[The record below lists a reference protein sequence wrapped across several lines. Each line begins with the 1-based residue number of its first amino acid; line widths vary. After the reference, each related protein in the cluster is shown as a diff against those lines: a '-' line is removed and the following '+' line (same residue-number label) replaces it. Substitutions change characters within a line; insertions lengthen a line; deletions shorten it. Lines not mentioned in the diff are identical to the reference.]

1 MKCTN
6 KILYSILGLL
16 FALVASCA
24 DEELIQTSSYRDG
37 EAVTL
42 SFNISVPAE
51 TEVAVT
57 RATDEE
63 NKVDNLTLLVFSN
76 NSDSGVLEQV
86 CTSYTSDG
94 EEFNK
99 GPFANTGA
107 MTTVDDTHKKFTVT
121 LKASTDEKAIYI
133 LANAGFLLFERESDN
148 FTLQL
153 ETTTLKDLRDLQ
165 TYSTPPNF
173 IMSGCK
179 VLPIPHADLMTQDFP
194 IYRSHAKVT
203 VDVAESLQGKFTLQ
217 GFYLCNAQQDASVVA
232 YPLYEPPS
240 SSILP
245 EATDDPKEENMVYS
259 TWLNWDN
266 VLKTDAQYP
275 APTQNAAVANN
286 RNTQVFLL
294 VKGEYTEEGQSPVTY
309 YYHADFKTDDGPL
322 DVRPNHH
329 YKVTITDVDRI
340 GYRHS
345 LEGLKGAIAGAE
357 NATVNIKDIN
367 PDSRNMASDGVT
379 EVGVERDTLYITGT
393 EAGASVE
400 FKVTVSPSIQT
411 EGNTATINILWDK
424 EQAPWLDALSVDSEP
439 DTKEYE
445 YENYND
451 RKYSVTTCKLQT
463 AIANNSGERREA
475 RVGIS
480 CRGVLTYVT
489 VIQQPPF
496 SADQFGTVKLTV
508 KEYERDPDKWTVTG
522 TEDKGT
528 YNNYWDFIRG
538 KDTDNPLYG
547 ISAEAM
553 GGKVRTEG
561 FHAPMSDYQ
570 QFVYTFTLPYGDED
584 NGYDGCKWHIELAPE
599 YADRLLFWEGLNS
612 PDGQGKKLSE
622 FDYRTDQNMTGQTF
636 TFTNNLL
643 DLQNG
648 GDITKDAY
656 RYGEKAF
663 RIVVTRPDGAVETYA
678 YDLYHTGVFNY
689 DDGTSEYRTDGPTDP
704 GWYYY
709 EVILMGRN
717 YWLDRNLGAKSSAYY
732 SKAMGGSDDEWPY
745 RGDAAGGLY
754 RIANAPGGDGEVS
767 IIGGEELEKIAP
779 RGFRVPY
786 MSEFQAL
793 TADSRFRQEFVYGTG
808 SGYWDAR
815 YETGRPDQGT
825 VYFPKNGLWYGGAAA
840 GTGDT
845 GYYWTQTAALGASG
859 TERGYWLQDMQL
871 SGSNAS
877 AGRYR
882 IYQEGE
888 QNPTGMS
895 VRCVYN
901 SRVVETS
908 HRYECYVKGY
918 THVFLY
924 YENGEGDRTYLNTW
938 PGEMI
943 SIYDTN
949 ALLMYHTF
957 AYESVTGYG
966 KLKVVFNLVDN
977 DRTVIETYPADYA
990 TRGGLTLKEEGEQT
1004 DKFFHRGGTDWTYS
1018 AE

>member
-1 MKCTN
+1 MK
-6 KILYSILGLL
+6 KIFNISLFLL
-16 FALVASCA
+16 FFLLAASCT
-24 DEELIQTSSYRDG
+24 DEELIQTSGYRDG

-57 RATDEE
+57 RATDSE
-63 NKVDNLTLLVFSN
+63 NKVEDLTLLVFSGEGEN
-76 NSDSGVLEQV
+76 ATLEQV
-86 CTSYTSDG
+86 CTSYDNAG

-99 GPFANTGA
+99 GTMSDGA
-107 MTTVDDTHKKFTVT
+107 DGTHKKFTVT
-121 LKASTDEKAIYI
+121 LEAANASKAIYI
-133 LANAGFLLFERESDN
+133 LANAGSLLFGDASSIAIGS
-148 FTLQL
+148 
-153 ETTTLKDLRDLQ
+153 TTLGHLRLMA
-165 TYSTPPNF
+165 TSITSSSSKF

-217 GFYLCNAQQDASVVA
+217 GFYLCNAQRDASVVA
-232 YPLYEPPS
+232 YPLYEQS
-240 SSILP
+240 SSTLP
-245 EATDDPKEENMVYS
+245 PATDDPDEETIDHDGWNRFESKPTMDEEEP
-259 TWLNWDN
+259 N
-266 VLKTDAQYP
+266 KTQYP
-275 APTQNAAVANN
+275 APTRNAAVANN

-340 GYRHS
+340 GYHYS
-345 LEGLKGAIAGAE
+345 QEGLKGAIAGAE
-357 NATVNIKDIN
+357 NATVNIEDVN
-367 PDSRNMASDGVT
+367 PESHNMASDGVT
-379 EVGVERDTLYITGT
+379 EVGVESDTLYITGT

-424 EQAPWLDALSVDSEP
+424 EQAPWLERGKDGNTEEHTANGQ
-439 DTKEYE
+439 T
-445 YENYND
+445 
-451 RKYSVTTCKLQT
+451 YSVTPCTLLT
-463 AIANNSGERREA
+463 TIANNSGERREA

-496 SADQFGTVKLTV
+496 SADQFGTVSLKV
-508 KEYERDPDKWTVTG
+508 KEYERDSETWEVTE
-522 TEDKGT
+522 TKDRGT
-528 YNNYWDFIRG
+528 YPNYWNFIRS
-538 KDTDNPLYG
+538 DESSATHVYG
-547 ISAEAM
+547 INPEAM

-584 NGYDGCKWHIELAPE
+584 NGYDGCKWHIELAPD

-622 FDYRTDQNMTGQTF
+622 FDYRTDQNMNGQTF

-689 DDGTSEYRTDGPTDP
+689 DDGSNAYQAGTQTDK

-754 RIANAPGGDGEVS
+754 RIANAPGGDGEVN

-943 SIYDTN
+943 SIYDPD
-949 ALLMYHTF
+949 ALSMYHTF
-957 AYESVTGYG
+957 AYESVTDYG
-966 KLKVVFNLVDN
+966 ELKVVFNLVDN
-977 DRTVIETYPADYA
+977 NRTVKETYPADYA
-990 TRGGLTLKEEGEQT
+990 SEGGLTLTENQENN
-1004 DKFFHRGGTDWTYS
+1004 FFDIDQKDRGWIDNPNN
-1018 AE
+1018 

>member
-1 MKCTN
+1 M
-6 KILYSILGLL
+6 L

-24 DEELIQTSSYRDG
+24 DEELIQTSGYRDG
-37 EAVTL
+37 EAVTF
-42 SFNISVPAE
+42 SFNISVPDE

-57 RATDEE
+57 RATSSE
-63 NKVDNLTLLVFSN
+63 NQVDNLTLLVFSN

-86 CTSYTSDG
+86 CTSYSSAG

-99 GPFANTGA
+99 GT
-107 MTTVDDTHKKFTVT
+107 MTPVNDTHKKFTVT
-121 LKASTDEKAIYI
+121 LKASDKEKAIYI
-133 LANAGFLLFERESDN
+133 LANAGYLLFERSNDN
-148 FTLQL
+148 FTL
-153 ETTTLKDLRDLQ
+153 EIDKTTLKDLRALQ
-165 TYSTPPNF
+165 TYTTPPNF
-173 IMSGCK
+173 IMSGYK

-203 VDVAESLQGKFTLQ
+203 VDVAKELQEKFTLQ
-217 GFYLCNAQQDASVVA
+217 GFYLCNAQKDASVVA

-240 SSILP
+240 SSTLP
-245 EATDDPKEENMVYS
+245 EATDDPKEEDLNYGS
-259 TWLNWDN
+259 WLDWDK

-275 APTQNAAVANN
+275 APTQNKAVANN
-286 RNTQVFLL
+286 RNTKLFLL
-294 VKGEYTEEGQSPVTY
+294 VKGEYTEEGQLPVTY
-309 YYHADFKTDDGPL
+309 YYHADFKTDAGPL
-322 DVRPNHH
+322 EVRPNHH

-345 LEGLKGAIAGAE
+345 LKGLKGAIAGAE
-357 NATVNIKDIN
+357 NATVNIEDVN
-367 PDSRNMASDGVT
+367 PESHNMASDGVT
-379 EVGVERDTLYITGT
+379 EVGVESDTLYITGT
-393 EAGASVE
+393 EAGADVE
-400 FKVTVSPSIQT
+400 FTVTVYPSILN
-411 EGNTATINILWDK
+411 EDNTYNATINILWDK
-424 EQAPWLDALSVDSEP
+424 EQAPWLDALSVNSEI

-496 SADQFGTVKLTV
+496 SADKFGSVKLTV
-508 KEYERDPDKWTVTG
+508 KEYERDPDTWKVTE
-522 TEDKGT
+522 TKNRGT
-528 YNNYWDFIRG
+528 YPNYWNFIRG
-538 KDTDNPLYG
+538 KDTNTPVYG

-570 QFVYTFTLPYGDED
+570 QFVYTFTVPQGDSNSDYE
-584 NGYDGCKWHIELAPE
+584 GCTWRIELAPE
-599 YADRLLFWEGLNS
+599 YEEKLLFWEGPNS
-612 PDGQGKKLSE
+612 DGKGQKLSA
-622 FDYRTDQNMTGQTF
+622 FDYRTDQEMKGQTF
-636 TFTNNLL
+636 TFTNDLL
-643 DLQNG
+643 DLQEG
-648 GDITKDAY
+648 GDITEDAY
-656 RYGEKAF
+656 RYGKKAF
-663 RIVVTRPDGAVETYA
+663 RIVVTHPNGTKETYA

-689 DDGTSEYRTDGPTDP
+689 DDGTSQYRTDDQTYAA

-732 SKAMGGSDDEWPY
+732 SKDTSLGN
-745 RGDAAGGLY
+745 DAAGGLY
-754 RIANAPGGDGEVS
+754 SIANTPTNGEVN
-767 IIGGEELEKIAP
+767 IISGDDWEAIAP
-779 RGFRVPY
+779 RGFRLPY

-793 TADSRFRQEFVYGTG
+793 TTDSRFRQEFVYDTDG
-808 SGYWDAR
+808 GYWDAR
-815 YETGRPDQGT
+815 YETGNPDQGT
-825 VYFPKNGLWYGGAAA
+825 VYFPKNGMWYGGAAA

-859 TERGYWLQDMQL
+859 EERGYWLQNMQL

-877 AGRYR
+877 ANRYR
-882 IYQEGE
+882 IFQTGD

-901 SRVVETS
+901 SRVVETL

-924 YENGEGDRTYLNTW
+924 YENEKGERTYLNTW

-957 AYESVTGYG
+957 AYESVTEYRE
-966 KLKVVFNLVDN
+966 LKVVFNIVNN
-977 DRTVIETYPADYA
+977 DGTVTETYPTDYA
-990 TRGGLTLKEEGEQT
+990 TQGGLTLTENQEN
-1004 DKFFHRGGTDWTYS
+1004 KFFDIDQKDKGWIDNPNQ
-1018 AE
+1018 

>member
-1 MKCTN
+1 M
-6 KILYSILGLL
+6 L

-24 DEELIQTSSYRDG
+24 DEELIQTSGYRDG

-42 SFNISVPAE
+42 SFNISVPDE

-57 RATDEE
+57 RATSSE
-63 NKVDNLTLLVFSN
+63 NQVDNLTLLVFSN

-86 CTSYTSDG
+86 CTSYDNAG

-99 GPFANTGA
+99 GTMSDGA
-107 MTTVDDTHKKFTVT
+107 DGTHKKFTVT
-121 LKASTDEKAIYI
+121 LEASKEEKAIYI
-133 LANAGFLLFERESDN
+133 LANAGSLLFGDASSIAIGS
-148 FTLQL
+148 
-153 ETTTLKDLRDLQ
+153 TTLDDLRQ
-165 TYSTPPNF
+165 IETSITSSSSHF

-179 VLPIPHADLMTQDFP
+179 ILPIPHADLMTQDFP

-203 VDVAESLQGKFTLQ
+203 VDVAESLLGKFTLQ
-217 GFYLCNAQQDASVVA
+217 GFYLCNAPKDASIVA
-232 YPLYEPPS
+232 YPLYDGQLS
-240 SSILP
+240 STLP
-245 EATDDPKEENMVYS
+245 EATDDPVEGEITDLSDFESQN
-259 TWLNWDN
+259 
-266 VLKTDAQYP
+266 LKTDTQYP
-275 APTQNAAVANN
+275 APTQNKVADN
-286 RNTQVFLL
+286 RQNTQLFLL
-294 VKGEYTEEGQSPVTY
+294 VKGEYKEEGQSPVTY
-309 YYHADFKTDDGPL
+309 YYHADFKTDAGPL
-322 DVRPNHH
+322 EVRPNHH

-357 NATVNIKDIN
+357 NATVDIRDIN
-367 PDSRNMASDGVT
+367 PDSHHMASDGVT
-379 EVGVERDTLYITGT
+379 EVGVESDTLYITGT
-393 EAGASVE
+393 EAGADVE
-400 FKVTVSPSIQT
+400 FTVTVYPSILN
-411 EGNTATINILWDK
+411 EDNTYNATINILWDK
-424 EQAPWLDALSVDSEP
+424 EQAPWLDALSVNSEI

-496 SADQFGTVKLTV
+496 SADQFGSVSLKV
-508 KEYERDPDKWTVTG
+508 KEYERDPVDWTIEST
-522 TEDKGT
+522 TTSQAYD
-528 YNNYWDFIRG
+528 YWDFIRS
-538 KDTDNPLYG
+538 DESSSTRVYG
-547 ISAEAM
+547 INPEAM

-570 QFVYTFTLPYGDED
+570 QFVYTFTVPQGDSN
-584 NGYDGCKWHIELAPE
+584 NGYKGCKWHIELAPGYE
-599 YADRLLFWEGLNS
+599 DKLLFWTGEDS
-612 PDGQGKKLSE
+612 PANDGKPLSE
-622 FDYRTDQNMTGQTF
+622 FDYRMDHDMDDQPFTF
-636 TFTNNLL
+636 TFTNSVLK
-643 DLQNG
+643 LQNDG
-648 GDITKDAY
+648 NITKDAY

-663 RIVVTRPDGAVETYA
+663 RIVVTHPDGTKETYA

-689 DDGTSEYRTDGPTDP
+689 DDGTSEYRTDGRTDP

-732 SKAMGGSDDEWPY
+732 SKDTSLGND
-745 RGDAAGGLY
+745 DAAGGLY
-754 RIANAPGGDGEVS
+754 RIAEAPVGGEVN
-767 IIGGEELEKIAP
+767 IISGEELEKIAP
-779 RGFRVPY
+779 KGFRVPY

-793 TADSRFRQEFVYGTG
+793 TTDSRFRQEFVYGTG
-808 SGYWDAR
+808 GGYWDAR

-825 VYFPKNGLWYGGAAA
+825 VYFPKNGMWYGGAAA

-859 TERGYWLQDMQL
+859 EERGYWLQDMQL

-877 AGRYR
+877 ANRYR
-882 IYQEGE
+882 IFQTGD

-901 SRVVETS
+901 SRVVETL

-924 YENGEGDRTYLNTW
+924 YEDAEGGRTYLNTW

-943 SIYDTN
+943 SIYDEK
-949 ALLMYHTF
+949 ALSMYHTF
-957 AYESVTGYG
+957 TYESVTNYPE
-966 KLKVVFNLVDN
+966 LKVVFNLVDN
-977 DRTVIETYPADYA
+977 DREVIETYPTDYD
-990 TRGGLTLKEEGEQT
+990 TRGGLTLTENQKNNFFDIDQK
-1004 DKFFHRGGTDWTYS
+1004 DKGWIDNPNQ
-1018 AE
+1018 

>member
-1 MKCTN
+1 MNIRLIK
-6 KILYSILGLL
+6 YSTLCML

-24 DEELIQTSSYRDG
+24 DEELIQTSGYRDG

-57 RATDEE
+57 RATSSSEKWVE
-63 NKVDNLTLLVFSN
+63 NLTLLVFSN
-76 NSDSGVLEQV
+76 NSDDGVLEQV
-86 CTSYTSDG
+86 CTSYSGAG

-99 GPFANTGA
+99 GT
-107 MTTVDDTHKKFTVT
+107 MTPVNDTHKKFTVT
-121 LKASTDEKAIYI
+121 LTASTEEKAIYI
-133 LANAGFLLFERESDN
+133 LANAGYLLFKKLDDD

-153 ETTTLKDLRDLQ
+153 NNTTLKDLRDLQ
-165 TYSTPPNF
+165 TYTTPPNF
-173 IMSGCK
+173 IMSGYK

-203 VDVAESLQGKFTLQ
+203 VDVAKELQEKFTLQ
-217 GFYLCNAQQDASVVA
+217 GFYLCNAQKDASVVA
-232 YPLYEPPS
+232 YPLYEQS
-240 SSILP
+240 SSTLP
-245 EATDDPKEENMVYS
+245 ESTDDPDEETIDHDGWNRFESKPTMDEEVP
-259 TWLNWDN
+259 N
-266 VLKTDAQYP
+266 KTQYP
-275 APTQNAAVANN
+275 APTRNEAVAND
-286 RNTQVFLL
+286 RNTKLFLL

-322 DVRPNHH
+322 DVHPNHH

-357 NATVNIKDIN
+357 NATVDIKDIN

-379 EVGVERDTLYITGT
+379 EVGVESDTLYITGT
-393 EAGASVE
+393 KAGADVE
-400 FKVTVSPSIQT
+400 FTVTVYPSVLDEDGT
-411 EGNTATINILWDK
+411 TRNATVNILWDK
-424 EQAPWLDALSVDSEP
+424 EQAPWLDALSVNSEI

-496 SADQFGTVKLTV
+496 SAWKFGTVSLTV
-508 KEYERDPDKWTVTG
+508 KEYERDENWEPTLSK
-522 TEDKGT
+522 T
-528 YNNYWDFIRG
+528 YEPYTNYWDFL
-538 KDTDNPLYG
+538 KNDNVYG
-547 ISAEAM
+547 INPEAM

-561 FHAPMSDYQ
+561 FHAPMSDFQ
-570 QFVYTFTLPYGDED
+570 QFVYTFTVPKGNDSD
-584 NGYDGCKWHIELAPE
+584 GYKGCTWRIELAPGYE
-599 YADRLLFWEGLNS
+599 EKLLFWIGKDS
-612 PDGQGKKLSE
+612 PANDGMPLSE
-622 FDYRTDQNMTGQTF
+622 FNYRTDQEMNGQTF
-636 TFTNNLL
+636 TFTNSLL
-643 DLQNG
+643 KLHNDG
-648 GDITKDAY
+648 KITKDAY
-656 RYGEKAF
+656 RYGKKAF
-663 RIVVTRPDGAVETYA
+663 RIVVTHPDGTKETYA

-689 DDGTSEYRTDGPTDP
+689 DDGTSEYRTDGQTDK

-732 SKAMGGSDDEWPY
+732 PKDTSLGND
-745 RGDAAGGLY
+745 DAAGGLY
-754 RIANAPGGDGEVS
+754 RIAEAPVGGEVN
-767 IIGGEELEKIAP
+767 IISGEELEKIAP
-779 RGFRVPY
+779 KGFRVPY

-793 TADSRFRQEFVYGTG
+793 TTDSRFRQEFVYATG
-808 SGYWDAR
+808 GGYWDAR
-815 YETGRPDQGT
+815 YETGNPDQGT
-825 VYFPKNGLWYGGAAA
+825 VYFPKNGMWYGDAAA

-859 TERGYWLQDMQL
+859 EERGYWLQNMQL

-877 AGRYR
+877 ANRYR
-882 IYQEGE
+882 IFREGD

-901 SRVVETS
+901 SRVVETL

-924 YENGEGDRTYLNTW
+924 YEDAEGGRTYLNTW

-949 ALLMYHTF
+949 ALSMYHTF
-957 AYESVTGYG
+957 AYESVTDYG
-966 KLKVVFNLVDN
+966 ELKVVFNRVDN
-977 DRTVIETYPADYA
+977 DGTVTETYPKDYA
-990 TRGGLTLKEEGEQT
+990 TGGGLTLTENQEN
-1004 DKFFHRGGTDWTYS
+1004 KFFHNGGDDWTSS
-1018 AE
+1018 AVQ

>member
-1 MKCTN
+1 M
-6 KILYSILGLL
+6 L
-16 FALVASCA
+16 FALAASCA
-24 DEELIQTSSYRDG
+24 DEELIQTSGYRDG

-57 RATDEE
+57 RATSSE
-63 NKVDNLTLLVFSN
+63 NQVDNLTLLVFSN

-86 CTSYTSDG
+86 CTSYSSAG

-99 GPFANTGA
+99 GT
-107 MTTVDDTHKKFTVT
+107 MTPVNDTHKKFTVT
-121 LKASTDEKAIYI
+121 LKASDKEKAIYI
-133 LANAGFLLFERESDN
+133 LANAGSLLFGDASSIAIGS
-148 FTLQL
+148 
-153 ETTTLKDLRDLQ
+153 TTLGHLRLMA
-165 TYSTPPNF
+165 TSITSSSSNF

-203 VDVAESLQGKFTLQ
+203 VDVAESLLGKFTLQ
-217 GFYLCNAQQDASVVA
+217 GFYLCNAQKDASVVA
-232 YPLYEPPS
+232 YPLYDGQLS
-240 SSILP
+240 STLP
-245 EATDDPKEENMVYS
+245 DYTDDPVEGEITDLSDFESQN
-259 TWLNWDN
+259 
-266 VLKTDAQYP
+266 LKTDTQYP
-275 APTQNAAVANN
+275 APTQNKVADN
-286 RNTQVFLL
+286 RQNTQLFLL
-294 VKGEYTEEGQSPVTY
+294 VKGEYTEEGQSVTY
-309 YYHADFKTDDGPL
+309 YYHADFKTEDGPL

-340 GYRHS
+340 GYHYS

-357 NATVNIKDIN
+357 NATVDIRDIN
-367 PDSRNMASDGVT
+367 PDSHHMASDGVT
-379 EVGVERDTLYITGT
+379 EVGVESDTLYITGT
-393 EAGASVE
+393 EAGADVE
-400 FKVTVSPSIQT
+400 FTVTVYPSILN
-411 EGNTATINILWDK
+411 EDNTYNATINILWDK
-424 EQAPWLDALSVDSEP
+424 EQAPWLDALSVNSEI

-496 SADQFGTVKLTV
+496 SADQFGSVSLTV
-508 KEYERDPDKWTVTG
+508 KEYERDPETWEVTE
-522 TEDKGT
+522 TKDRGT
-528 YNNYWDFIRG
+528 YPNYWNFIRS
-538 KDTDNPLYG
+538 DESSSTRVYG
-547 ISAEAM
+547 INPEAM

-561 FHAPMSDYQ
+561 FHAPMSDFQ
-570 QFVYTFTLPYGDED
+570 QFVYTFTLPNGGDYAGCSWQVEVDED
-584 NGYDGCKWHIELAPE
+584 YKDK
-599 YADRLLFWEGLNS
+599 LLFWNGDASTPGEGSTSLRPS
-612 PDGQGKKLSE
+612 GTG
-622 FDYRTDQNMTGQTF
+622 MTGQQF
-636 TFTNNLL
+636 TFTNSLR
-643 DLQNG
+643 DLQSG
-648 GDITKDAY
+648 GNITKDAY
-656 RYGEKAF
+656 RYGNKAF
-663 RIVVTRPDGAVETYA
+663 RIVVDHPAQGDQKAWTETYA

-689 DDGTSEYRTDGPTDP
+689 DDGSNAYQAGTQTDP

-732 SKAMGGSDDEWPY
+732 SKDTSLGND
-745 RGDAAGGLY
+745 DAAGGLY
-754 RIANAPGGDGEVS
+754 RIAEAPVGGEVS
-767 IIGGEELEKIAP
+767 IISGDKLEKIAP
-779 RGFRVPY
+779 KGFRVPY

-793 TADSRFRQEFVYGTG
+793 TTDSRFRQEFVYGTG
-808 SGYWDAR
+808 GGYWDAR
-815 YETGRPDQGT
+815 YETGKADQGT

-859 TERGYWLQDMQL
+859 DERGYWLQNMQL

-877 AGRYR
+877 ANRYR
-882 IYQEGE
+882 IFQTGD

-901 SRVVETS
+901 SRVVETL

-924 YENGEGDRTYLNTW
+924 YEDAEGGRTYLNTW

-949 ALLMYHTF
+949 ALYLHLRVGHRLPR
-957 AYESVTGYG
+957 AEGGVQQSRQQQES
-966 KLKVVFNLVDN
+966 
-977 DRTVIETYPADYA
+977 
-990 TRGGLTLKEEGEQT
+990 
-1004 DKFFHRGGTDWTYS
+1004 HRDLPHRL
-1018 AE
+1018 

>member
-16 FALVASCA
+16 FALLASCT
-24 DEELIQTSSYRDG
+24 DEELIQTSGYRDG

-57 RATDEE
+57 RAINE
-63 NKVDNLTLLVFSN
+63 NQVDNLTLLVFSN

-86 CTSYTSDG
+86 CTSYSSAG
-94 EEFNK
+94 KEFNK
-99 GPFANTGA
+99 GT
-107 MTTVDDTHKKFTVT
+107 MTDVDDTHKKFTVT
-121 LKASTDEKAIYI
+121 LEAANASKAIYI
-133 LANAGFLLFERESDN
+133 LANAGSLLFGDASSIAIGS
-148 FTLQL
+148 
-153 ETTTLKDLRDLQ
+153 TTLDDLRQ
-165 TYSTPPNF
+165 IETSITSSSHF

-203 VDVAESLQGKFTLQ
+203 VDVAEELKEKFTLQ

-340 GYRHS
+340 GYHYS
-345 LEGLKGAIAGAE
+345 QEGLKGAIAGAE

-367 PDSRNMASDGVT
+367 PESHNMASDGVT
-379 EVGVERDTLYITGT
+379 EVGVESDTLYITGT

-424 EQAPWLDALSVDSEP
+424 EQAPWLTLKAIDLTQTE
-439 DTKEYE
+439 EYT
-445 YENYND
+445 NSNNQT
-451 RKYSVTTCKLQT
+451 YSVTPCILLTT
-463 AIANNSGERREA
+463 IANNSGERREA

-496 SADQFGTVKLTV
+496 SADQFGTVSLKV

-538 KDTDNPLYG
+538 KDTNNPVYG

-561 FHAPMSDYQ
+561 FHAPMSDFQ
-570 QFVYTFTLPYGDED
+570 QFVYTFTLPVDGEYAGCSWRVEVDED
-584 NGYDGCKWHIELAPE
+584 
-599 YADRLLFWEGLNS
+599 YADKLLFWNGDASTPGEGSTSLRPS
-612 PDGQGKKLSE
+612 GTG
-622 FDYRTDQNMTGQTF
+622 MTGQQF
-636 TFTNNLL
+636 TFTNDLL
-643 DLQNG
+643 ALQEG
-648 GDITKDAY
+648 GDITEDAY
-656 RYGEKAF
+656 RYGKKAF
-663 RIVVTRPDGAVETYA
+663 RIVVTHPDGTKETYA

-689 DDGTSEYRTDGPTDP
+689 DDGKSQYRTDGTTTDA

-732 SKAMGGSDDEWPY
+732 SKDTSLGN
-745 RGDAAGGLY
+745 DAAGGLY
-754 RIANAPGGDGEVS
+754 SIANTPTNGEVN
-767 IIGGEELEKIAP
+767 IISGDKLEKIAP
-779 RGFRVPY
+779 KGFRVPY

-793 TADSRFRQEFVYGTG
+793 TADSRFRQEFVYGTSG
-808 SGYWDAR
+808 GYWDAR
-815 YETGRPDQGT
+815 YETGNPDQGT
-825 VYFPKNGLWYGGAAA
+825 VYFPKNGMWYGGAAA

-859 TERGYWLQDMQL
+859 DERGYWLQNMQL

-877 AGRYR
+877 ANRYR
-882 IYQEGE
+882 IFQTGD

-901 SRVVETS
+901 SRVVETL

-924 YENGEGDRTYLNTW
+924 YEDAEGGRTYLNTW

-943 SIYDTN
+943 SIYDEK
-949 ALLMYHTF
+949 ALSMYHTF
-957 AYESVTGYG
+957 TYESVTDYPE
-966 KLKVVFNLVDN
+966 LKVVFNLVDN
-977 DRTVIETYPADYA
+977 NRKVIETYPTDYD

-1004 DKFFHRGGTDWTYS
+1004 DKFFHKGGTNWTNT
-1018 AE
+1018 AQ

>member
-1 MKCTN
+1 M
-6 KILYSILGLL
+6 L
-16 FALVASCA
+16 FALAASCA
-24 DEELIQTSSYRDG
+24 DEELIQTSGYRDG

-57 RATDEE
+57 RATDSE
-63 NKVDNLTLLVFSN
+63 NKVEDLTLLVFSGEGEN
-76 NSDSGVLEQV
+76 ATLEQV
-86 CTSYTSDG
+86 CTSYDNAG

-99 GPFANTGA
+99 GTMSDGA
-107 MTTVDDTHKKFTVT
+107 DGTHKKFTVT
-121 LKASTDEKAIYI
+121 LEASSEEQAIYI
-133 LANAGFLLFERESDN
+133 LANAGSLLFGDASSIAIGS
-148 FTLQL
+148 
-153 ETTTLKDLRDLQ
+153 TTLGQLRQ
-165 TYSTPPNF
+165 MATSITSSSSNF

-203 VDVAESLQGKFTLQ
+203 VNVAEKLKGKFTLQ
-217 GFYLCNAQQDASVVA
+217 GFYLCNAQKDASVVA
-232 YPLYEPPS
+232 YPLYDGQLS
-240 SSILP
+240 STLP
-245 EATDDPKEENMVYS
+245 EATDDPVEGEITDLSEFESQN
-259 TWLNWDN
+259 
-266 VLKTDAQYP
+266 LKTDTQYP
-275 APTQNAAVANN
+275 APTQNKVADN
-286 RNTQVFLL
+286 RQNTQLFLL

-309 YYHADFKTDDGPL
+309 YYHADFKTEDGPL

-340 GYRHS
+340 GYYDS

-357 NATVNIKDIN
+357 NATVDIRDIN
-367 PDSRNMASDGVT
+367 PDSHHMASDGVT
-379 EVGVERDTLYITGT
+379 EVGVKNDTLYITGT
-393 EAGASVE
+393 EEEGPKVE
-400 FKVTVSPSIQT
+400 FPVTVYPSIK
-411 EGNTATINILWDK
+411 NDNATITIDI
-424 EQAPWLDALSVDSEP
+424 EEEDQSWLALAATTNGFPTEEKDVSIDNRP
-439 DTKEYE
+439 D
-445 YENYND
+445 
-451 RKYSVTTCKLQT
+451 KYSVSTVTLKTKLP
-463 AIANNSGERREA
+463 NNSGERREA

-508 KEYERDPDKWTVTG
+508 KEYERDPETWEVTE
-522 TEDKGT
+522 TKDRGT
-528 YNNYWDFIRG
+528 YPNYWNFIRG
-538 KDTDNPLYG
+538 KDTNNPVYG
-547 ISAEAM
+547 ISPEAM

-570 QFVYTFTLPYGDED
+570 QFVYTFTLPNGGDYAGCSWQVEVDED
-584 NGYDGCKWHIELAPE
+584 YKDK
-599 YADRLLFWEGLNS
+599 LLFWNGDSTTGEG
-612 PDGQGKKLSE
+612 
-622 FDYRTDQNMTGQTF
+622 RTDLRPKGNDMTGQQF
-636 TFTNNLL
+636 TFTNDLL
-643 DLQNG
+643 DLQEG
-648 GDITKDAY
+648 GDITEDAY
-656 RYGEKAF
+656 RYGKKAF
-663 RIVVTRPDGAVETYA
+663 RIVVTRDGVEETYA

-689 DDGTSEYRTDGPTDP
+689 DDGKSQYRTDGTTTDA

-732 SKAMGGSDDEWPY
+732 SKDTSLGN
-745 RGDAAGGLY
+745 DAAGGLY
-754 RIANAPGGDGEVS
+754 SIANTPTNGEVN
-767 IIGGEELEKIAP
+767 IISGEELEKIAP
-779 RGFRVPY
+779 KGFRVPY

-808 SGYWDAR
+808 GGYWDAR
-815 YETGRPDQGT
+815 YETGNPDQGT
-825 VYFPKNGLWYGGAAA
+825 VYFPKNGMWYGGAAA

-859 TERGYWLQDMQL
+859 EERGYWLQNMQL

-877 AGRYR
+877 ANRYR
-882 IYQEGE
+882 IFQTGD

-901 SRVVETS
+901 SRVVETL

-924 YENGEGDRTYLNTW
+924 YEDAEGGRTYLNTW

-949 ALLMYHTF
+949 ALSMYHTF
-957 AYESVTGYG
+957 AYESVTDYPE
-966 KLKVVFNLVDN
+966 LKVVFNRVDN
-977 DRTVIETYPADYA
+977 DGTVTETYPKDYA
-990 TRGGLTLKEEGEQT
+990 TRGGLTLTENQEN
-1004 DKFFHRGGTDWTYS
+1004 KFFHKGGDDWTSS
-1018 AE
+1018 AVQ

>member
-1 MKCTN
+1 M
-6 KILYSILGLL
+6 L

-24 DEELIQTSSYRDG
+24 DEELIQTSGYRDG

-42 SFNISVPAE
+42 SFNISVPDE

-57 RATDEE
+57 RATSSE
-63 NKVDNLTLLVFSN
+63 NQVDNLTLLVFSN

-86 CTSYTSDG
+86 CTSYSSAG

-99 GPFANTGA
+99 GT
-107 MTTVDDTHKKFTVT
+107 MTPVNDTHKKFTVT
-121 LKASTDEKAIYI
+121 LEASKEEKAIYI
-133 LANAGFLLFERESDN
+133 LANAGYLLFKRSNEN
-148 FTLQL
+148 FTL
-153 ETTTLKDLRDLQ
+153 EIAKTTLKDLRALQ

-203 VDVAESLQGKFTLQ
+203 VDVAESLLGKFTLQ
-217 GFYLCNAQQDASVVA
+217 GFYLCNAQKDASVVA
-232 YPLYEPPS
+232 YPLYEQS
-240 SSILP
+240 SSTLP
-245 EATDDPKEENMVYS
+245 ESTDDPDEETIDHDGWNRFESKPTMDEEEP
-259 TWLNWDN
+259 N
-266 VLKTDAQYP
+266 KTQYP

-286 RNTQVFLL
+286 RNTKLFLL

-322 DVRPNHH
+322 DVHPNHH

-357 NATVNIKDIN
+357 NATVDIKDIN

-379 EVGVERDTLYITGT
+379 EIGIASDTLYITGT
-393 EAGASVE
+393 EVGAEVE
-400 FKVTVSPSIQT
+400 FPVTVYPSILNKDQT
-411 EGNTATINILWDK
+411 YNATIIILWDT
-424 EQAPWLDALSVDSEP
+424 EQAPWLDALSVNSEI
-439 DTKEYE
+439 DTKEYP

-496 SADQFGTVKLTV
+496 SADQFGTVSLKV
-508 KEYERDPDKWTVTG
+508 KEYERDPETWKVTE
-522 TEDKGT
+522 TKDRGT
-528 YNNYWDFIRG
+528 YPNYWEFIRS
-538 KDTDNPLYG
+538 DESSSTRVYG
-547 ISAEAM
+547 INPEAM

-561 FHAPMSDYQ
+561 FHAPMSDFQ
-570 QFVYTFTLPYGDED
+570 QFVYTFTLPNGGEYAGCSWRVEVDED
-584 NGYDGCKWHIELAPE
+584 YKDK
-599 YADRLLFWEGLNS
+599 LLFWDGSESTPGEG
-612 PDGQGKKLSE
+612 
-622 FDYRTDQNMTGQTF
+622 RTDLRPKGNDMKGQQF
-636 TFTNNLL
+636 TFTNDLL
-643 DLQNG
+643 DLQEG
-648 GDITKDAY
+648 GDITEDAY

-663 RIVVTRPDGAVETYA
+663 RIVVTRNGVEETYA

-689 DDGTSEYRTDGPTDP
+689 DDGSNAYQAGTQTDK

-732 SKAMGGSDDEWPY
+732 SKDTSLGND
-745 RGDAAGGLY
+745 DAAGGLY
-754 RIANAPGGDGEVS
+754 RIANTPTNGEVN
-767 IIGGEELEKIAP
+767 IISGEELEKIAP
-779 RGFRVPY
+779 KGFRVPY

-793 TADSRFRQEFVYGTG
+793 TTDSRFRQEFVYGTG
-808 SGYWDAR
+808 GGYWDAR

-825 VYFPKNGLWYGGAAA
+825 VYFPKNGMWYGGAAA

-859 TERGYWLQDMQL
+859 EERGYWLQNMQL

-877 AGRYR
+877 ANRYR
-882 IYQEGE
+882 IYQNGT

-901 SRVVETS
+901 SRVVETL

-924 YENGEGDRTYLNTW
+924 YEDAEGGRTYLNTW

-943 SIYDTN
+943 SIYDEK
-949 ALLMYHTF
+949 ALSMYHTF
-957 AYESVTGYG
+957 TYESVTNYPE
-966 KLKVVFNLVDN
+966 LKVVFNLVDN
-977 DRTVIETYPADYA
+977 DGKVTETYPDDYA
-990 TRGGLTLKEEGEQT
+990 TRGGLTLTENQKNNFFDIDQK
-1004 DKFFHRGGTDWTYS
+1004 DKGWIDNPNQ
-1018 AE
+1018 

>member
-1 MKCTN
+1 M
-6 KILYSILGLL
+6 L
-16 FALVASCA
+16 FALASCA
-24 DEELIQTSSYRDG
+24 DEELIQTSGYRDG

-57 RATDEE
+57 RATDSE
-63 NKVDNLTLLVFSN
+63 NKVEDLTLLVFSGEGEN
-76 NSDSGVLEQV
+76 ATLEQV
-86 CTSYTSDG
+86 CTSYDNAG

-99 GPFANTGA
+99 GTMSDGA
-107 MTTVDDTHKKFTVT
+107 DGTHKKFTVT
-121 LKASTDEKAIYI
+121 LTASTEEKAIYI
-133 LANAGFLLFERESDN
+133 LANAGYLLFKKANDD

-153 ETTTLKDLRDLQ
+153 NNTTLKNLRDLQ
-165 TYSTPPNF
+165 TYTTPPNF

-203 VDVAESLQGKFTLQ
+203 VKVAESLLEKFTLQ
-217 GFYLCNAQQDASVVA
+217 GFYLCNAQKDASVVA

-240 SSILP
+240 SSTLP
-245 EATDDPKEENMVYS
+245 KATDDPEEEDLDDRS
-259 TWLNWDN
+259 WPAWDDK
-266 VLKTDAQYP
+266 LKIGAPQYP
-275 APTQNAAVANN
+275 APTRNEAVAND
-286 RNTQVFLL
+286 RNTKLFLL
-294 VKGEYTEEGQSPVTY
+294 VKGKYKEEGQSPVTY
-309 YYHADFKTDDGPL
+309 YYHADFKTEDAGPL

-329 YKVTITDVDRI
+329 YQVTITDVDRI

-357 NATVNIKDIN
+357 NATVNIEDVY
-367 PDSRNMASDGVT
+367 PESRNMASDGVT
-379 EVGVERDTLYITGT
+379 EVGVESDTLYITGT
-393 EAGASVE
+393 EAGADVE
-400 FKVTVSPSIQT
+400 FTVTVYPSILN
-411 EGNTATINILWDK
+411 EDNAYNATINILWDK
-424 EQAPWLDALSVDSEP
+424 EQAPWLDALSVNSEF

-496 SADQFGTVKLTV
+496 SADQFGSVSLKV
-508 KEYERDPDKWTVTG
+508 KEYERDNDWEPTLSK
-522 TEDKGT
+522 T
-528 YNNYWDFIRG
+528 YGPYPNYWDFL
-538 KDTDNPLYG
+538 KNDNVYG
-547 ISAEAM
+547 INPEAM

-561 FHAPMSDYQ
+561 FHAPMSDFQ
-570 QFVYTFTLPYGDED
+570 QFVYTFTVPQGDSN
-584 NGYDGCKWHIELAPE
+584 NGYEGCTWRIELAPE
-599 YADRLLFWEGLNS
+599 YEEKLLFWKGPNS
-612 PDGQGKKLSE
+612 DGKGQELSA
-622 FDYRTDQNMTGQTF
+622 FDYRTDQEMKGQTF
-636 TFTNNLL
+636 TFTNDLL
-643 DLQNG
+643 ALQEG
-648 GDITKDAY
+648 GDITEDAY
-656 RYGEKAF
+656 RYGNKAF
-663 RIVVTRPDGAVETYA
+663 RIVVDHPAQGDQEAWTETYA

-689 DDGTSEYRTDGPTDP
+689 DDGSNAYQAGTQTDP

-732 SKAMGGSDDEWPY
+732 SKDTSLGND
-745 RGDAAGGLY
+745 DAAGGLY
-754 RIANAPGGDGEVS
+754 RIANTPTNGEVN
-767 IIGGEELEKIAP
+767 IISGEVNIISGEELEKIAP
-779 RGFRVPY
+779 KGFRVPY

-793 TADSRFRQEFVYGTG
+793 TTDSRFRQEFVYGTG
-808 SGYWDAR
+808 GGYWDAR
-815 YETGRPDQGT
+815 YETGKADQGT
-825 VYFPKNGLWYGGAAA
+825 VYFPKNGMWYGGAAA

-859 TERGYWLQDMQL
+859 EERGYWLQDMQL

-877 AGRYR
+877 ANRYR
-882 IYQEGE
+882 IFQTGD

-901 SRVVETS
+901 SRVVETL
-908 HRYECYVKGY
+908 HRYQCYVKGY

-924 YENGEGDRTYLNTW
+924 YEDAEGGRTYLNTW

-943 SIYDTN
+943 SIYDEK
-949 ALLMYHTF
+949 ALSMYHTF
-957 AYESVTGYG
+957 AYESVTDYPE
-966 KLKVVFNLVDN
+966 LKVVFNLVNN
-977 DRTVIETYPADYA
+977 DGTVTETYPTDYA
-990 TRGGLTLKEEGEQT
+990 TQGGLTLTEKQEKNFFDIKRKDEG
-1004 DKFFHRGGTDWTYS
+1004 WI
-1018 AE
+1018 ANPNP

>member
-24 DEELIQTSSYRDG
+24 DEELIQTSGYRDG

-57 RATDEE
+57 RATDSE
-63 NKVDNLTLLVFSN
+63 NKVENLTLLVFSGEGEN
-76 NSDSGVLEQV
+76 ATLEQV
-86 CTSYTSDG
+86 CTSYSSAG

-99 GPFANTGA
+99 GT
-107 MTTVDDTHKKFTVT
+107 MTPVNDTHKKFTVT
-121 LKASTDEKAIYI
+121 LTASTEEKAIYI
-133 LANAGFLLFERESDN
+133 LANAGYLLFKKADD

-153 ETTTLKDLRDLQ
+153 NNTTLKDLRDLQ
-165 TYSTPPNF
+165 TYTTPPNF

-203 VDVAESLQGKFTLQ
+203 VDVAEKLKGKFTLQ
-217 GFYLCNAQQDASVVA
+217 GFYLCNAQKDASVVA

-240 SSILP
+240 SSTLP
-245 EATDDPKEENMVYS
+245 KATDDPEEKNLDDR
-259 TWLNWDN
+259 TWRDWDDK
-266 VLKTDAQYP
+266 LKIDAPQYP
-275 APTQNAAVANN
+275 APTQNEAVAND
-286 RNTQVFLL
+286 RNTKLFLL
-294 VKGEYTEEGQSPVTY
+294 VKGEYKEEGQSPVTY
-309 YYHADFKTDDGPL
+309 YYHADFKTEDAGPL

-357 NATVNIKDIN
+357 NATVDIKDIN

-379 EVGVERDTLYITGT
+379 EVGVESDTLYITGT
-393 EAGASVE
+393 EAGADVE
-400 FKVTVSPSIQT
+400 FTVTVYPSVLDEDGT
-411 EGNTATINILWDK
+411 TRNATVNILWDK
-424 EQAPWLDALSVDSEP
+424 EQAPWLDALSVNSEF
-439 DTKEYE
+439 DTKEYP
-445 YENYND
+445 YKNYND

-496 SADQFGTVKLTV
+496 SADKFGSVSLTV
-508 KEYERDPDKWTVTG
+508 KEYERDPDTWKVTE
-522 TEDKGT
+522 TKDRGT
-528 YNNYWDFIRG
+528 YPNYWEFIRS
-538 KDTDNPLYG
+538 DESSSTRVYG
-547 ISAEAM
+547 INPEAM

-570 QFVYTFTLPYGDED
+570 QFVYTFTLPDGGEYAGCSWRVEVDED
-584 NGYDGCKWHIELAPE
+584 
-599 YADRLLFWEGLNS
+599 YADKLLFWNGSESTPGEGSTSLRPS
-612 PDGQGKKLSE
+612 GTG
-622 FDYRTDQNMTGQTF
+622 MTGQQF
-636 TFTNNLL
+636 TFTNSLR
-643 DLQNG
+643 DLQSG
-648 GDITKDAY
+648 GNITKDAY
-656 RYGEKAF
+656 RYGNKAF
-663 RIVVTRPDGAVETYA
+663 RIVVDHPAQGDQKAWTETYA

-689 DDGTSEYRTDGPTDP
+689 DDGSNAYQAGTQTDK

-732 SKAMGGSDDEWPY
+732 SKDTSLGND
-745 RGDAAGGLY
+745 DAAGGLY
-754 RIANAPGGDGEVS
+754 SIADKPTNGEVN
-767 IIGGEELEKIAP
+767 IIRDDELEKIAP
-779 RGFRVPY
+779 KGFRVPY

-793 TADSRFRQEFVYGTG
+793 TTDSRFRQEFVYGTG
-808 SGYWDAR
+808 GGYWDAR
-815 YETGRPDQGT
+815 YETGNPDQGT
-825 VYFPKNGLWYGGAAA
+825 VYFPKNGMWYGGAAA

-859 TERGYWLQDMQL
+859 DERGYWLQDMQL

-877 AGRYR
+877 ANRYR
-882 IYQEGE
+882 IYQNGT

-901 SRVVETS
+901 SRVVETL
-908 HRYECYVKGY
+908 HRYQCYVKGY

-924 YENGEGDRTYLNTW
+924 YEDAEGGRTYLNTW

-943 SIYDTN
+943 SIYDKN
-949 ALLMYHTF
+949 ALSMYHTF
-957 AYESVTGYG
+957 AYESVTNYPE
-966 KLKVVFNLVDN
+966 LKVVFNLVDN
-977 DRTVIETYPADYA
+977 DREVIETYPKDYA
-990 TRGGLTLKEEGEQT
+990 TRGGLTLTEKQKN
-1004 DKFFHRGGTDWTYS
+1004 KFFHKGGDDWTSS
-1018 AE
+1018 AVQ

>member
-1 MKCTN
+1 M
-6 KILYSILGLL
+6 L

-24 DEELIQTSSYRDG
+24 DEELIQTSGYRDG

-57 RATDEE
+57 RATNE
-63 NKVDNLTLLVFSN
+63 NQVDNLTLLVFSN

-86 CTSYTSDG
+86 CTSYNSAG

-99 GPFANTGA
+99 GT
-107 MTTVDDTHKKFTVT
+107 MTDVDDTHKKFTVT
-121 LKASTDEKAIYI
+121 LKASKEEKAIYI
-133 LANAGFLLFERESDN
+133 LANAGYLLFERSNDN
-148 FTLQL
+148 FTL
-153 ETTTLKDLRDLQ
+153 EIDKTTLKDLRALQ
-165 TYSTPPNF
+165 TYTTPPNF

-203 VDVAESLQGKFTLQ
+203 VDVAESLLGKFTLQ
-217 GFYLCNAQQDASVVA
+217 GFYLCNAQKDASVVA
-232 YPLYEPPS
+232 YPLYEQS
-240 SSILP
+240 SSTLP
-245 EATDDPKEENMVYS
+245 ESTDDPDEETIDHDGWNRFESKPTMDEEEP
-259 TWLNWDN
+259 N
-266 VLKTDAQYP
+266 KTQYP
-275 APTQNAAVANN
+275 APTQNKAVANN
-286 RNTQVFLL
+286 RNTKLFLL
-294 VKGEYTEEGQSPVTY
+294 VKGEYKEEGQSPVTY
-309 YYHADFKTDDGPL
+309 YYHADFKTEDADPL

-340 GYRHS
+340 GYHYS
-345 LEGLKGAIAGAE
+345 PEGLKGAIAGAE
-357 NATVNIKDIN
+357 NATVNIEDVY
-367 PDSRNMASDGVT
+367 PESRNMASDGVT

-411 EGNTATINILWDK
+411 DEANINILWDTD
-424 EQAPWLDALSVDSEP
+424 QAPWLKALTVGSET
-439 DTKEYE
+439 DTEEYP

-489 VIQQPPF
+489 VVQDPEF
-496 SADQFGTVKLTV
+496 SAWKFGTVSLKV
-508 KEYERDPDKWTVTG
+508 KEYERDNDWEPTLSK
-522 TEDKGT
+522 T
-528 YNNYWDFIRG
+528 YGPYPNYWDFL
-538 KDTDNPLYG
+538 KNDNVYG
-547 ISAEAM
+547 INPEAM

-561 FHAPMSDYQ
+561 FHAPMSDFQ
-570 QFVYTFTLPYGDED
+570 QFVYTFTVPQGDSN
-584 NGYDGCKWHIELAPE
+584 NGYKGCKWHIELAPGYE
-599 YADRLLFWEGLNS
+599 DKLLFWTGEDS
-612 PDGQGKKLSE
+612 PANDGKPLSE
-622 FDYRTDQNMTGQTF
+622 FDYRMDHDMDDQPFTF
-636 TFTNNLL
+636 TFTNSVLK
-643 DLQNG
+643 LQND
-648 GDITKDAY
+648 GDITADAY

-663 RIVVTRPDGAVETYA
+663 RIVVTRDGVEETYA

-689 DDGTSEYRTDGPTDP
+689 DDGSNAYQAGTQTDP

-732 SKAMGGSDDEWPY
+732 SKAMGGSDD
-745 RGDAAGGLY
+745 DAAGGLY
-754 RIANAPGGDGEVS
+754 RIAEAPVGGEVN
-767 IIGGEELEKIAP
+767 IISGKELEKIAP
-779 RGFRVPY
+779 KGFRVPY

-793 TADSRFRQEFVYGTG
+793 TTDSRFRQEFVYGTG
-808 SGYWDAR
+808 GGYWDAR
-815 YETGRPDQGT
+815 YETGNPDQGT
-825 VYFPKNGLWYGGAAA
+825 VYFPKNGMWYGGAAA

-859 TERGYWLQDMQL
+859 EERGYWLQDMQL

-877 AGRYR
+877 ANRYR
-882 IYQEGE
+882 IYQNGT

-901 SRVVETS
+901 SRVVETL

-924 YENGEGDRTYLNTW
+924 YEDAEGGRTYLNTW

-943 SIYDTN
+943 SIYDEK
-949 ALLMYHTF
+949 ALSMYHTF
-957 AYESVTGYG
+957 TYESVTNYPE
-966 KLKVVFNLVDN
+966 LKVVFNLVDN
-977 DRTVIETYPADYA
+977 DGTVTETYPDDYA
-990 TRGGLTLKEEGEQT
+990 TQGGLTLEEEGKQT
-1004 DKFFHRGGTDWTYS
+1004 DKFFHKGGTNWTNT
-1018 AE
+1018 AQ

>member
-1 MKCTN
+1 M
-6 KILYSILGLL
+6 L

-24 DEELIQTSSYRDG
+24 DEELIQTSGYRDG

-57 RATDEE
+57 RATNE
-63 NKVDNLTLLVFSN
+63 NQVDNLTLLVFSDEGDN
-76 NSDSGVLEQV
+76 AKLEQV
-86 CTSYTSDG
+86 CTSYDNAG

-99 GPFANTGA
+99 GTMSDGA
-107 MTTVDDTHKKFTVT
+107 DGTHKKFTVT
-121 LKASTDEKAIYI
+121 LEASKEEKAIYI
-133 LANAGFLLFERESDN
+133 LANAGSLLFGDASSIAIGS
-148 FTLQL
+148 
-153 ETTTLKDLRDLQ
+153 TTLGQLRLMA
-165 TYSTPPNF
+165 TSITSSSSNF
-173 IMSGCK
+173 IMSGYK

-203 VDVAESLQGKFTLQ
+203 VNVAEKLKGKFTLQ
-217 GFYLCNAQQDASVVA
+217 GFYLCNAQKDASVVA
-232 YPLYEPPS
+232 YPLYEQS
-240 SSILP
+240 SSTTLP
-245 EATDDPKEENMVYS
+245 ESTDDPDEETIDHDGWNRFESKPTM
-259 TWLNWDN
+259 DEEKPK
-266 VLKTDAQYP
+266 KTQYP
-275 APTQNAAVANN
+275 APTRNEAVAND
-286 RNTQVFLL
+286 RNTKLFLL
-294 VKGEYTEEGQSPVTY
+294 VKGEYKEEGQSPVTY
-309 YYHADFKTDDGPL
+309 YYHADFKTEDAGPL

-340 GYRHS
+340 GYHYS

-357 NATVNIKDIN
+357 NATVDIRDIN
-367 PDSRNMASDGVT
+367 PDSHHMASDGVT
-379 EVGVERDTLYITGT
+379 EIGIASDTLYITGT
-393 EAGASVE
+393 EVGAEVE
-400 FKVTVSPSIQT
+400 FPVTVYPSILNEDGT
-411 EGNTATINILWDK
+411 TRNATVNILWDK
-424 EQAPWLDALSVDSEP
+424 EQAPWLDALSVNSEF

-496 SADQFGTVKLTV
+496 CADQFGTVSLKV
-508 KEYERDPDKWTVTG
+508 KEYERDPVDWTIEST
-522 TEDKGT
+522 TTSQAYD
-528 YNNYWDFIRG
+528 YWDFIRG

-547 ISAEAM
+547 ISAKAM

-570 QFVYTFTLPYGDED
+570 QFVYTFTLPDGGEYAGCSWRVEVDED
-584 NGYDGCKWHIELAPE
+584 
-599 YADRLLFWEGLNS
+599 YADKLLFWNGSESTPGEGSTSLRPS
-612 PDGQGKKLSE
+612 GTG
-622 FDYRTDQNMTGQTF
+622 MTGQQF
-636 TFTNNLL
+636 TFTNSLR
-643 DLQNG
+643 DLQSG
-648 GDITKDAY
+648 GNITKDAY
-656 RYGEKAF
+656 RYGNKAF
-663 RIVVTRPDGAVETYA
+663 RIVVDHPAQGDQKAWTETYA

-689 DDGTSEYRTDGPTDP
+689 DDGSNAYQAGTQTDK

-732 SKAMGGSDDEWPY
+732 SKDTSLGND
-745 RGDAAGGLY
+745 DAAGGLY
-754 RIANAPGGDGEVS
+754 RIAEAPVGGEVN
-767 IIGGEELEKIAP
+767 IISGKELEEIAP
-779 RGFRVPY
+779 KGFRVPY

-808 SGYWDAR
+808 GGYWDAR
-815 YETGRPDQGT
+815 YETGKADQGT
-825 VYFPKNGLWYGGAAA
+825 VYFPKNGMWYGGAAA

-859 TERGYWLQDMQL
+859 EERGYWLQNMQL

-877 AGRYR
+877 ANRYR
-882 IYQEGE
+882 IFQTGD

-901 SRVVETS
+901 SRVVETL

-924 YENGEGDRTYLNTW
+924 YEDAEGGRTYLNTW

-943 SIYDTN
+943 SIYDKK
-949 ALLMYHTF
+949 ALSMYHTF
-957 AYESVTGYG
+957 TYESVTNYP

-977 DRTVIETYPADYA
+977 DGTVTETYPDDYD
-990 TRGGLTLKEEGEQT
+990 TQGGLTLTENQEN
-1004 DKFFHRGGTDWTYS
+1004 KFFHKGGDDWTS
-1018 AE
+1018 SDNQ

>member
-1 MKCTN
+1 MK
-6 KILYSILGLL
+6 KIFNISLFLL
-16 FALVASCA
+16 FFLLAASCA
-24 DEELIQTSSYRDG
+24 DEELIQTSGYRDG

-57 RATDEE
+57 RATDSE
-63 NKVDNLTLLVFSN
+63 NKVEDLTLLVFSGEGEN
-76 NSDSGVLEQV
+76 ATLEQV
-86 CTSYTSDG
+86 CTSYDNAG

-99 GPFANTGA
+99 GT
-107 MTTVDDTHKKFTVT
+107 MTDGTDGTHKKFTVT
-121 LKASTDEKAIYI
+121 LKASDKEKAIYI
-133 LANAGFLLFERESDN
+133 LANAGSLLFGDASSIAIGS
-148 FTLQL
+148 
-153 ETTTLKDLRDLQ
+153 TTLDDLRQ
-165 TYSTPPNF
+165 IETSITSSSHF

-232 YPLYEPPS
+232 YPLYEQS
-240 SSILP
+240 SSTLP
-245 EATDDPKEENMVYS
+245 NYTDDPKEENMKYG

-275 APTQNAAVANN
+275 APTRNAAVANN

-340 GYRHS
+340 GYHYS
-345 LEGLKGAIAGAE
+345 QEGLKGAIAGAE

-367 PDSRNMASDGVT
+367 PESLNMASDGVT
-379 EVGVERDTLYITGT
+379 EVGVESDTLYITGT
-393 EAGASVE
+393 EEEGPKVE
-400 FKVTVSPSIQT
+400 FPVTVYPSILT
-411 EGNTATINILWDK
+411 EGNTATINIDWDK
-424 EQAPWLDALSVDSEP
+424 EQAPWLTLKAIDLTQTE
-439 DTKEYE
+439 EYT
-445 YENYND
+445 NSNNQT
-451 RKYSVTTCKLQT
+451 YSVTPCTLLT
-463 AIANNSGERREA
+463 TIANNSGERREA

-496 SADQFGTVKLTV
+496 SADKFGSVSLKV
-508 KEYERDPDKWTVTG
+508 KEYERDPVDWTIEST
-522 TEDKGT
+522 TTSQAYD
-528 YNNYWDFIRG
+528 YWDFIRG

-570 QFVYTFTLPYGDED
+570 QFVYTFTLPDGGEYAGCSWRVEVDED
-584 NGYDGCKWHIELAPE
+584 
-599 YADRLLFWEGLNS
+599 YADKLLFWNG
-612 PDGQGKKLSE
+612 SE
-622 FDYRTDQNMTGQTF
+622 STPGGGSTSLRPSGSDMSGQTF

-648 GDITKDAY
+648 GDITEDAY

-689 DDGTSEYRTDGPTDP
+689 DDGSNAYQAGTQTDK

-949 ALLMYHTF
+949 ALSMYHTF

-966 KLKVVFNLVDN
+966 ELKVVFNLVGN
-977 DRTVIETYPADYA
+977 DRTVIETYPDDYA

-1004 DKFFHRGGTDWTYS
+1004 DKFFHRGGTNWTHS

>member
-1 MKCTN
+1 MKLRLI
-6 KILYSILGLL
+6 KYSTLGML
-16 FALVASCA
+16 FALAASCA
-24 DEELIQTSSYRDG
+24 DEELIQTSGYRDG

-57 RATDEE
+57 RATSSE
-63 NKVDNLTLLVFSN
+63 NQVEKDNLTLLVFSN
-76 NSDSGVLEQV
+76 NSNDGVLEQV
-86 CTSYTSDG
+86 CTSYSGAG

-99 GPFANTGA
+99 GT
-107 MTTVDDTHKKFTVT
+107 MTDVDDTHKKFTVT
-121 LKASTDEKAIYI
+121 LTASTEEKAIYI
-133 LANAGFLLFERESDN
+133 LANAGYLLFTKPDDD

-153 ETTTLKDLRDLQ
+153 NNTTLKDLRDLQ
-165 TYSTPPNF
+165 TYTTPPNF

-203 VDVAESLQGKFTLQ
+203 VKVAESLQEKFTLQ
-217 GFYLCNAQQDASVVA
+217 GFYLCNAQKDASVVA
-232 YPLYEPPS
+232 YPLYEQS
-240 SSILP
+240 SSTLP
-245 EATDDPKEENMVYS
+245 NYTDDPEEEEIKYLADFESQN
-259 TWLNWDN
+259 
-266 VLKTDAQYP
+266 LKTDAQYP
-275 APTQNAAVANN
+275 APTRNEAADN
-286 RNTQVFLL
+286 RQNTQLFLL

-309 YYHADFKTDDGPL
+309 YYHADFKTEDADPL

-340 GYRHS
+340 GYHYS

-357 NATVNIKDIN
+357 NATVDIKDIN

-379 EVGVERDTLYITGT
+379 EVGVESDTLYITGT
-393 EAGASVE
+393 EAGADVE
-400 FKVTVSPSIQT
+400 FTVTVYPSVLDEDGT
-411 EGNTATINILWDK
+411 TRNATVNILWDK
-424 EQAPWLDALSVDSEP
+424 EQAPWLDALSVNSEI

-475 RVGIS
+475 LVGIS

-496 SADQFGTVKLTV
+496 SADKFGSVSLTV
-508 KEYERDPDKWTVTG
+508 KEYERDENWEPTLS
-522 TEDKGT
+522 ET
-528 YNNYWDFIRG
+528 YGPYPNYWDFL
-538 KDTDNPLYG
+538 KNDNVYG
-547 ISAEAM
+547 INPEAM

-561 FHAPMSDYQ
+561 FHAPMSDFQ
-570 QFVYTFTLPYGDED
+570 QFVYTFTVPKGNDSD
-584 NGYDGCKWHIELAPE
+584 GYKGCTWRIELAPGYE
-599 YADRLLFWEGLNS
+599 EKLLFWIGKDS
-612 PDGQGKKLSE
+612 PANDGMPLSE
-622 FDYRTDQNMTGQTF
+622 FNYRTDQEMNGQTF
-636 TFTNNLL
+636 TFTNSLL
-643 DLQNG
+643 KLHNDG
-648 GDITKDAY
+648 KITKDAY
-656 RYGEKAF
+656 RYGKKAF
-663 RIVVTRPDGAVETYA
+663 RIVVTRNGVEETYA

-689 DDGTSEYRTDGPTDP
+689 DDGSNAYQAGTQTDK

-732 SKAMGGSDDEWPY
+732 SKAMGGSDE
-745 RGDAAGGLY
+745 DAAGGLY
-754 RIANAPGGDGEVS
+754 RIANTPPTNGEVN
-767 IIGGEELEKIAP
+767 IISGEELEKIAP
-779 RGFRVPY
+779 KGFRVPY

-793 TADSRFRQEFVYGTG
+793 TTDSRFRQEFVYATG
-808 SGYWDAR
+808 GGYWDAR
-815 YETGRPDQGT
+815 YETGNPDQGT
-825 VYFPKNGLWYGGAAA
+825 VYFPKNGMWYDGAAA

-859 TERGYWLQDMQL
+859 DERGYWLQNMQL

-877 AGRYR
+877 ANRYR
-882 IYQEGE
+882 IFREGD
-888 QNPTGMS
+888 QDPTGMS

-908 HRYECYVKGY
+908 HHYECYVKGY

-924 YENGEGDRTYLNTW
+924 YENEKGERTYLNTW

-957 AYESVTGYG
+957 TYESVTNYPE
-966 KLKVVFNLVDN
+966 LKVVFNLVDN
-977 DRTVIETYPADYA
+977 DGTVTETYPDDYA
-990 TRGGLTLKEEGEQT
+990 TQGGLTLEEEGKQT
-1004 DKFFHRGGTDWTYS
+1004 DKFFHKGGTNWTNT
-1018 AE
+1018 AQ

>member
-1 MKCTN
+1 M
-6 KILYSILGLL
+6 L

-24 DEELIQTSSYRDG
+24 DEELIQTSGYRDG

-42 SFNISVPAE
+42 SFNISVPDE

-57 RATDEE
+57 RATSSE
-63 NKVDNLTLLVFSN
+63 NQVDNLTLLVFSN

-86 CTSYTSDG
+86 CTSYSSAG

-99 GPFANTGA
+99 GT
-107 MTTVDDTHKKFTVT
+107 MTPVNDTHKKFTVT
-121 LKASTDEKAIYI
+121 LEASKEEKAIYI
-133 LANAGFLLFERESDN
+133 LANAGYLLFERSKDN
-148 FTLQL
+148 FTL
-153 ETTTLKDLRDLQ
+153 EIDKTTLKDLRALQ
-165 TYSTPPNF
+165 TYETPPNF
-173 IMSGCK
+173 IMSGYK

-203 VDVAESLQGKFTLQ
+203 VNVAEKLKGKFTLQ
-217 GFYLCNAQQDASVVA
+217 GFYLCNAQKDASVVA
-232 YPLYEPPS
+232 YPLYEQS
-240 SSILP
+240 SSTLP
-245 EATDDPKEENMVYS
+245 NYTDDPEEEEIKYLADFESQN
-259 TWLNWDN
+259 
-266 VLKTDAQYP
+266 LKTDTQYP
-275 APTQNAAVANN
+275 APTQNKVADN
-286 RNTQVFLL
+286 RQNTQLFLL
-294 VKGEYTEEGQSPVTY
+294 VKGEYKEEGQSPVTY
-309 YYHADFKTDDGPL
+309 YYHADFKTDAGPL
-322 DVRPNHH
+322 EVRPNHH

-357 NATVNIKDIN
+357 NATVDIRDIN
-367 PDSRNMASDGVT
+367 PDSHHMASDGVT
-379 EVGVERDTLYITGT
+379 EVGVKNDTLYITGT
-393 EAGASVE
+393 EEEGPKVE
-400 FKVTVSPSIQT
+400 FPVTVYPSIKNDNATITIDIEEEDQSWLALA
-411 EGNTATINILWDK
+411 ATINGFPTEEKDVSIDNR
-424 EQAPWLDALSVDSEP
+424 P
-439 DTKEYE
+439 D
-445 YENYND
+445 
-451 RKYSVTTCKLQT
+451 KYSISTVTLKTKLP
-463 AIANNSGERREA
+463 NNSGERREA

-508 KEYERDPDKWTVTG
+508 KEYERDPETWEVTE
-522 TEDKGT
+522 TKDRGT
-528 YNNYWDFIRG
+528 YPNYWNFIRG
-538 KDTDNPLYG
+538 KDTNTPVYG

-570 QFVYTFTLPYGDED
+570 QFVYTFTVPQGDSNSDYE
-584 NGYDGCKWHIELAPE
+584 GCTWRIELAPE
-599 YADRLLFWEGLNS
+599 YEEKLLFWEGPNS
-612 PDGQGKKLSE
+612 DGKGQKLSA
-622 FDYRTDQNMTGQTF
+622 FDYRTDQEMKGQTF
-636 TFTNNLL
+636 TFTNDLL
-643 DLQNG
+643 ALQEG
-648 GDITKDAY
+648 GDITEDAY
-656 RYGEKAF
+656 RYGKKAF
-663 RIVVTRPDGAVETYA
+663 RIVVTHPNGTKETYA

-689 DDGTSEYRTDGPTDP
+689 DDGSNAYQAGTQTDK

-732 SKAMGGSDDEWPY
+732 SKDTSLGNN
-745 RGDAAGGLY
+745 DAAGGLY
-754 RIANAPGGDGEVS
+754 SIANTPTNGEVN
-767 IIGGEELEKIAP
+767 IIRDDALEKIAP
-779 RGFRVPY
+779 KGFRVPY

-808 SGYWDAR
+808 GGYWDAR
-815 YETGRPDQGT
+815 YETGNPDQGT
-825 VYFPKNGLWYGGAAA
+825 VYFPKNGMWYGGAAA

-859 TERGYWLQDMQL
+859 DERGYWLQNMQL

-877 AGRYR
+877 ANRYR
-882 IYQEGE
+882 IFQTGD

-901 SRVVETS
+901 SRVVETL

-924 YENGEGDRTYLNTW
+924 YEDAEGGRTYLNTW

-943 SIYDTN
+943 SIYDEK
-949 ALLMYHTF
+949 ALSMYHTF
-957 AYESVTGYG
+957 TYESVTDYPE
-966 KLKVVFNLVDN
+966 LKVVFNLVDN
-977 DRTVIETYPADYA
+977 NRKVIETYPTDYD

-1004 DKFFHRGGTDWTYS
+1004 DKFFHKGGTNWTNT
-1018 AE
+1018 AQ

>member
-1 MKCTN
+1 MK
-6 KILYSILGLL
+6 LRSIKYCAILL
-16 FALVASCA
+16 FFLLAASCA
-24 DEELIQTSSYRDG
+24 DEELIQTSGYRDG

-294 VKGEYTEEGQSPVTY
+294 VKGEYTEEGQSPITY

-345 LEGLKGAIAGAE
+345 QEGLKGAIDGAE

-367 PDSRNMASDGVT
+367 PESHNMASDGVT
-379 EVGVERDTLYITGT
+379 EVGVESDTLYITGT

-496 SADQFGTVKLTV
+496 SADKFGSVSLKV
-508 KEYERDPDKWTVTG
+508 KEYERDPVDWTIEST
-522 TEDKGT
+522 TTSQAYD
-528 YNNYWDFIRG
+528 YWDFIRG

-547 ISAEAM
+547 ISTEDM

-570 QFVYTFTLPYGDED
+570 QFVYTFTLPNGGEYAGCIWRVEVDED
-584 NGYDGCKWHIELAPE
+584 
-599 YADRLLFWEGLNS
+599 YADKLLFWNG
-612 PDGQGKKLSE
+612 SE
-622 FDYRTDQNMTGQTF
+622 STPGGGSTSLRPSGSDMSGQTF

-689 DDGTSEYRTDGPTDP
+689 DDGSNAYQAGTQTDK

-793 TADSRFRQEFVYGTG
+793 TADSRFKQEFVYGTG

-815 YETGRPDQGT
+815 YETGNPDQGT

-859 TERGYWLQDMQL
+859 TERGYWLQDMQM

-924 YENGEGDRTYLNTW
+924 YEDAGGERTYLNTW

-949 ALLMYHTF
+949 ALSMYHTF
-957 AYESVTGYG
+957 AYESVTDYG
-966 KLKVVFNLVDN
+966 ELKVVFNLVN
-977 DRTVIETYPADYA
+977 NNRTVTDTFPTDYA
-990 TRGGLTLKEEGEQT
+990 TGGGLTLKEEGKQT

>member
-1 MKCTN
+1 MNIRLIK
-6 KILYSILGLL
+6 YSTLGML
-16 FALVASCA
+16 FALAASCA
-24 DEELIQTSSYRDG
+24 DEELIQTSGYRDG

-57 RATDEE
+57 RATDTE
-63 NKVDNLTLLVFSN
+63 NQVDNLTLLVFSN

-86 CTSYTSDG
+86 CTSYSDAG
-94 EEFNK
+94 KEFNK
-99 GPFANTGA
+99 GT
-107 MTTVDDTHKKFTVT
+107 MTDVDDTHKKFTVT
-121 LKASTDEKAIYI
+121 LAASTEEQAIYI
-133 LANAGFLLFERESDN
+133 LANAGSLLFGDASSIAIGS
-148 FTLQL
+148 
-153 ETTTLKDLRDLQ
+153 TTLDDLRQ
-165 TYSTPPNF
+165 IETSITSSSSNF

-266 VLKTDAQYP
+266 VLKTDTQYP

-340 GYRHS
+340 GYHYS
-345 LEGLKGAIAGAE
+345 QEGLKGAIDGAE
-357 NATVNIKDIN
+357 NATVDIRDVN
-367 PDSRNMASDGVT
+367 PNSHNMASDGVT
-379 EVGVERDTLYITGT
+379 EIGVESDTLYITGT
-393 EAGASVE
+393 EEEGPKVE
-400 FKVTVSPSIQT
+400 FPVTVYPSIM
-411 EGNTATINILWDK
+411 NDNATINIDIEK
-424 EQAPWLDALSVDSEP
+424 EDQSWLVLLATTNGFPTVE
-439 DTKEYE
+439 KEVSID
-445 YENYND
+445 NRLD
-451 RKYSVTTCKLQT
+451 KYSVSTVTLKTQLP
-463 AIANNSGERREA
+463 NNSGERREA

-489 VIQQPPF
+489 VIQQPDF
-496 SADQFGTVKLTV
+496 CADQFGTVSLTV
-508 KEYERDPDKWTVTG
+508 KEYERDEDWEVTNETVI
-522 TEDKGT
+522 DT

-538 KDTDNPLYG
+538 KDTNNPLYG
-547 ISAEAM
+547 ISAKAM

-570 QFVYTFTLPYGDED
+570 QFVYTFTLPDGGEYAGCSWQVEVDED
-584 NGYDGCKWHIELAPE
+584 
-599 YADRLLFWEGLNS
+599 YADKLLFWNG
-612 PDGQGKKLSE
+612 SE
-622 FDYRTDQNMTGQTF
+622 STPGGGSTSLRPSGSDMSGQTF

-663 RIVVTRPDGAVETYA
+663 RIVVTRPGGTKETYA

-689 DDGTSEYRTDGPTDP
+689 DEGTSEYRTDGPTDP

-754 RIANAPGGDGEVS
+754 RIANAPGGDGEVN
-767 IIGGEELEKIAP
+767 IISGEELEKIAP

-793 TADSRFRQEFVYGTG
+793 TADSRFKQEFVYGTG

-877 AGRYR
+877 ANRYR
-882 IYQEGE
+882 IYQNGT

-949 ALLMYHTF
+949 ALSMYHTF

-977 DRTVIETYPADYA
+977 DRKVIETYPADYA
-990 TRGGLTLKEEGEQT
+990 TGGGLTLKEEGKQT
-1004 DKFFHRGGTDWTYS
+1004 DKFFHRGGTNWTYS
-1018 AE
+1018 AQ